1 MNTYAK
7 FNKSLLTKSI
17 SILLGS
23 AVLAPVA
30 AIAQESESDL
40 EVIQVRGMR
49 SSIQESMGIKR
60 DSAGVVDAI
69 SAEDIGKFPD
79 TNLAESLQR
88 ITGISISRSNGEGSQ
103 ITARGFGPD
112 FNMVTLNGR
121 AMPGAAIP
129 GGGGTP
135 NSRAFDFANLASES
149 VRGVEVYKTGRASI
163 ATGGIGATVNIKT
176 ARPLDA
182 LESGFTGSVGAKALM
197 DTTNRVGDDVTPE
210 VSGFFNFVDDDG
222 IFGVSLSASVQE
234 RDSSA
239 VGAFV
244 NEWRVNPYEG
254 SIPQTPNQTDPN
266 LPGFNGPAVVVNNG
280 PADGQLFAIPADL
293 RYSIADRERKR
304 TNAQLTFQYAPTE
317 DLTAT
322 LDYTYSKQD
331 LYEARA
337 EQSIWMD
344 DGYFSELT
352 FDDEVV
358 KTPILIEQE
367 RRDLL
372 PRDLGL
378 ALQELNQ
385 VNENKSVGFNV
396 EYHVND
402 SLVMFFDVHDSSAE
416 GRPDAPYGTWTN
428 LGLGANVNRGQG
440 ADFSG
445 EFPIMT
451 VDFDDV
457 ARDNLNGN
465 GVLDQ
470 DDVGTAILDMNFNS
484 QRTDITQF
492 RVDGEYSF
500 DDGGINFGVESRS
513 MESTSLQSLTRRTMG
528 NWGIENPG
536 ELPADYLTPFS
547 FADEF
552 EDYNTNGIFSQGF
565 TGDLAQIG
573 EFAAQEYGFAFEA
586 DNPFATNRTIEEDIF
601 AAYVEFELDGELG
614 GRPYNILAGVRY
626 ESTDSTSV
634 ANISLPNA
642 IAWEGNNDFNV
653 RFGSDTQDVAVESD
667 YDHVLPSIDFDIE
680 VMDGLKAR
688 LSYSKTIARPTYNN
702 LSAAASVGTP
712 SGPTL
717 ITQGATATASSGNP
731 SLVPLESD
739 NVDLSVEYYFEDTS
753 YVSLGFYDKRVKN
766 FIGNEQVEE
775 SVFGLRDATAGPR
788 AEAAAAELERIGQPL
803 TDTNLFNMV
812 VAMENNIAY
821 DSLTIEQ
828 FEAQYDVLPN
838 EDDPLLT
845 FINAKP
851 INNKSANIYGFEIAA
866 QHFFGDTGFGVQANY
881 TTVNGDV
888 SYDITADPSVTQ
900 FALVGLS
907 DTANLVA
914 MYEKDGWQ
922 GRIAYNWRDKFLDT
936 TSQYVN
942 EPGFTESYSQ
952 IDFNVSYQVND
963 DLSVFLEGIN
973 ITEENSRR
981 HGRTSAQL
989 WNLEQLGARYAL
1001 GARYTF

>member
-1 MNTYAK
+1 MNTYRNFK
-7 FNKSLLTKSI
+7 KSLLPKSI
-17 SILLGS
+17 SIVLGTS
-23 AVLAPVA
+23 MLAPVV
-30 AIAQESESDL
+30 AIAQEETSDL

-121 AMPGAAIP
+121 AMPAAAIP

-163 ATGGIGATVNIKT
+163 ATGGIGATVNIRT

-182 LESGFTGSVGAKALM
+182 LESGFTGSIGAKALM

-210 VSGFFNFVDDDG
+210 ISGFFNFVDDDG
-222 IFGVSLSASVQE
+222 IFGVSLSASVQK

-244 NEWRVNPYEG
+244 NEWRVNEYDG
-254 SIPQTPNQTDPN
+254 SIPQSPNQLDPN
-266 LPGFNGPAVVVNNG
+266 LDGYNGPGVIVNNA
-280 PADGQLFAIPADL
+280 PEDGQLFAIPSDL
-293 RYSIADRERKR
+293 RYSIADRERTR
-304 TNAQLTFQYAPTE
+304 TNAQLTFQYAPSE

-331 LYEARA
+331 IFEARA

-358 KTPILIEQE
+358 ATPILIEQE

-378 ALQELNQ
+378 ALQEQNQ
-385 VNENKSVGFNV
+385 INENKSIGLNI

-402 SLVMFFDVHDSSAE
+402 SLVLIFDAHDSSAE
-416 GRPDAPYGTWTN
+416 GRPDAKYGTWTN
-428 LGLGANVNRGQG
+428 LGLGANVVKGQG

-445 EFPIMT
+445 DFPIMT
-451 VDFDDV
+451 VDFDDA

-470 DDVGTAILDMNFNS
+470 DDVGTSILDMNFNS

-492 RVDGEYSF
+492 RLDGEYTF
-500 DDGGINFGVESRS
+500 DDGGINFGIESRS

-547 FADEF
+547 FAGEF
-552 EDYNTNGIFSQGF
+552 DDYNTSGIFSQAF
-565 TGDLAQIG
+565 TGSVAQLG

-586 DNPFATNRTIEEDIF
+586 DNPYATNRTIEEDIF
-601 AAYVEFELDGELG
+601 AAYVEFELEGELG
-614 GRPYNILAGVRY
+614 GRPYNVLAGVRY
-626 ESTDSTSV
+626 ESTDSKSI
-634 ANISLPNA
+634 ANISLPSA

-653 RFGSDTQDVAVESD
+653 RFGSETQDVAVNSD
-667 YDHVLPSIDFDIE
+667 YDHILPSIDFDIE
-680 VMDGLKAR
+680 IIDGVKGR
-688 LSYSKTIARPTYNN
+688 VSYSKTIARPTYNN

-717 ITQGATATASSGNP
+717 ITESATATASSGNP
-731 SLVPLESD
+731 ALIPLESD
-739 NVDLSVEYYFEDTS
+739 NIDLSVEYYFEDTS

-775 SVFGLRDATAGPR
+775 NVFGLRDVTAGPR
-788 AEAAAAELERIGQPL
+788 AEAAAAELESIGQPL

-812 VAMENNIAY
+812 AAMENNIAY

-838 EDDPLLT
+838 EDDPLMT
-845 FINAKP
+845 FINSKP
-851 INNKSANIYGFEIAA
+851 VNNKSANIYGFEIAA

-881 TTVNGDV
+881 TTVDGDV
-888 SYDITADPSVTQ
+888 SFDITASPSVTQ

-942 EPGFTESYSQ
+942 EPGFTEAYYQ
-952 IDFNVSYQVND
+952 IDFNVSYEVNE

>member
-1 MNTYAK
+1 MRPHKK

-17 SILLGS
+17 SILLS
-23 AVLAPVA
+23 STVLLPAV
-30 AIAQESESDL
+30 AQEANNDL

-49 SSIQESMGIKR
+49 SSIQESMGVKR

-88 ITGISISRSNGEGSQ
+88 ITGISINRNNGEGSQ

-121 AMPGAAIP
+121 AMPGASIP
-129 GGGGTP
+129 GGGGVP

-149 VRGVEVYKTGRASI
+149 VRAVEVYKTGRASI
-163 ATGGIGATVNIKT
+163 ATGGIGASINIKT

-182 LESGFTGSVGAKALM
+182 LESGFSGSVGGKVLM
-197 DTTNRVGDDVTPE
+197 DTTNRVGDDATPE
-210 VSGFFNFVDDDG
+210 VSGLFNFVDDDG
-222 IFGVSLSASVQE
+222 VFGVSLSASVQR

-244 NEWRVNPYEG
+244 NQWRVNPYDG
-254 SIPQTPNQTDPN
+254 SIPQSPNQLDPDA
-266 LPGFNGPAVVVNNG
+266 PGYNGPGIVLNNE
-280 PADGQLFAIPADL
+280 PDMGQLYAIPSDL
-293 RYSIADRERKR
+293 RYSMADRERTR
-304 TNAQLTFQYAPTE
+304 TNAQLTFQYAPNE
-317 DLTAT
+317 DLVAT

-331 LYEARA
+331 LFEARA

-352 FDDEVV
+352 FDDKAVT
-358 KTPILIEQE
+358 TPVLIEQQ

-378 ALQELNQ
+378 AMQELNQ
-385 VNENKSVGFNV
+385 INENKSIGFNL
-396 EYHVND
+396 EYNVND
-402 SLVMFFDVHDSSAE
+402 NLKLFFDAHDSSAE
-416 GRPDAPYGTWTN
+416 GRPDADYGTWTN

-440 ADFSG
+440 ADFTG

-451 VDFDDV
+451 VDFDDA
-457 ARDNLNGN
+457 ARGNLNPN
-465 GVLDQ
+465 GMLDQ
-470 DDVGTAILDMNFNS
+470 DDVGTAILDMNYNS

-500 DDGGINFGVESRS
+500 DDGSVNFGIESRA
-513 MESTSLQSLTRRTMG
+513 MESTSLQALTRRTMG

-547 FADEF
+547 FANEF
-552 EDYNTNGIFSQGF
+552 EDYNTDGIFSQGF
-565 TGDLAQIG
+565 TGSVAQIG
-573 EFAAQEYGFAFEA
+573 AFAAQEYGFAFMA
-586 DNPFATNRTIEEDIF
+586 DNPFATNRTIEEDVF
-601 AAYVEFELDGELG
+601 ALYFEVKLDGELA
-614 GRPYNILAGVRY
+614 GRPFNILTGVRY
-626 ESTDSTSV
+626 ENTDVTSI
-634 ANISLPNA
+634 ANISLPSGV
-642 IAWEGNNDFNV
+642 AWEGNNDFNV
-653 RFGSDTQDVAVESD
+653 RFGSESQDVSVDSD
-667 YDHVLPSIDFDIE
+667 YDHILPSLDFDIE
-680 VMDGLKAR
+680 VIDDVKAR
-688 LSYSKTIARPTYNN
+688 FSYSKTIARPTYNN
-702 LSAAASVGTP
+702 LSAASSVNTP

-739 NVDLSVEYYFEDTS
+739 NLDLSLEYYFEDTS
-753 YVSLGFYDKRVKN
+753 YVSVGFYDKRVKN

-775 SVFGLRDATAGPR
+775 NVFGLRDATAGPR
-788 AEAAAAELERIGQPL
+788 ALAAAAELERIGQPL

-812 VAMENNIAY
+812 AAMENNIAY
-821 DSLTIEQ
+821 DSLSIEQ

-838 EDDPLLT
+838 ADDPLLT

-851 INNKSANIYGFEIAA
+851 TNNKSANIYGFEIAA

-888 SYDITADPSVTQ
+888 KFDINADPSVTQ

-907 DTANLVA
+907 DTANLVL
-914 MYEKDGWQ
+914 MYEQNGIQ
-922 GRIAYNWRDKFLDT
+922 ARIAYNWRDEFLDT
-936 TSQYVN
+936 ATQYVN
-942 EPGFTESYSQ
+942 EPGFTEAYSQ
-952 IDFNVSYQVND
+952 IDFNVSYQVTE
-963 DLSVFLEGIN
+963 DLSVFVEGIN